1 MTTKRKQISK
11 AVAAGGSATLDDL
24 VMATGLVRKNLHD
37 NIKAALNEFLIERI
51 RDDVTGLPAYK
62 TTAKGRVWLLDKQN
76 DSVTTPAGGGDI
88 SPATLDGATSLASV
102 PPGRAKVVIEPPKR
116 DESPVA
122 VRSDESALSKSV
134 TEFCTWVGHRAGV
147 RIPLN
152 LRECKAVIE
161 NLKSDGA
168 ALTTA
173 LEQAETIKIMQ
184 DLIASKDDEIT
195 ELQKMLK
202 GFGPGYQY
210 AIMPDYPDMTIH
222 QSLANARLE
231 AEDLANEGS
240 SPVHVVAIID
250 TAELAIK
257 WKRAA

>member
-1 MTTKRKQISK
+1 MTTKRKQIMK
-11 AVAAGGSATLDDL
+11 AIAANSSAVLDDL
-24 VMATGLVRKNLHD
+24 VMATGLERKNLHD
-37 NIKAALNEFLIERI
+37 NIKAALKEFLIERI

-62 TTAKGRVWLLDKQN
+62 LTGKGRMWLDKQN
-76 DSVTTPAGGGDI
+76 DSVTTQAMRGDI
-88 SPATLDGATSLASV
+88 SMAVADDATSLASAL
-102 PPGRAKVVIEPPKR
+102 PGQAATVIEPPKR